1 MLFDKPYIMQRF
13 YKKILFFLFFIFNF
27 SSCKINNNLI
37 ATHRTIPF
45 EFSKPPYIQNWVA
58 GVKGGGSGVNI
69 HIPVKDLLNTTPD
82 SIYFRGKSTKAIFI
96 NDNIIGR
103 FSSEVNQLE
112 GETLSKH
119 KLIEAKNDFNSTT
132 QSRFLNLILQ
142 DNECIL
148 TFRVR
153 NRLYYHKIS
162 SLLQLDAI
170 PYSSPP
176 EPR

>member
-1 MLFDKPYIMQRF
+1 MQRF
-13 YKKILFFLFFIFNF
+13 YRKTLIFLFFIFYF

-37 ATHRTIPF
+37 ASHRTIPF
-45 EFSKPPYIQNWVA
+45 EFSKPPYVQDWIA
-58 GVKGGGSGVNI
+58 GVRGGGSGVNI

-82 SIYFRGKSTKAIFI
+82 SIYFRGKSTKAFFI

-103 FSSEVNQLE
+103 FPSEVNQFE

-119 KLIEAKNDFNSTT
+119 KLIEIKNDFNLTT
-132 QSRFLNLILQ
+132 RSRFLNLTLR

-148 TFRVR
+148 TYRMR